1 MIKKYKMISILCI
14 ALQLILVIRM
24 IIPVLIACSYTFFDA
39 DDFSNAIRL
48 QAYDGNTLTVAFKVM
63 VNIWTTWQ
71 GTFFGNF
78 LLGFSPAKYGG
89 IGLLHAYLI
98 FAAIFLFASLYFMLL
113 SVSSVWK
120 IKATMA
126 GWIYLAVIWSMM
138 SMSYYQEIFYWYTG
152 SVMYTIPL
160 ALGMFGTGM
169 AVYAQKKGSIWM
181 SVIAAICVF
190 CMAGGALQITGTG
203 CYLLLL
209 AAYGFYMRDKKI
221 PVYLSVVFGVALV
234 GGILNVIAPGNYVR
248 HSAIDNSGL
257 HLFSAAKGA
266 LHVVMNGYAGM
277 SDMRF
282 IAISVGAVFLFALF
296 EDKHVEKAIFLIIEL
311 LLFMIMPVVN
321 VFPVLLGNSGTDEGS
336 LAARNSFVLML
347 NCMIILFAMAVLAA
361 RIISVKEVRDVI
373 VIGVFLAILILPKAI
388 TIPWD
393 NCLHG
398 TENDLRSGK
407 IQQYSAD
414 INSVI
419 EEIKDSSESNVIIE
433 QMPTAP
439 GSFREMQISQDPGN
453 WVNMSLASYFGKE
466 SIRVR

>member
-1 MIKKYKMISILCI
+1 MTKRYKLISSLCI
-14 ALQLILVIRM
+14 VLQIILVMRM

-48 QAYDGNTLTVAFKVM
+48 QAYKGNTLTVAVKVM
-63 VNIWTTWQ
+63 ANIWTTWQ

-89 IGLLHAYLI
+89 IDSLHVYLI
-98 FAAIFLFASLYFMLL
+98 FAAIFLFASLYFALL
-113 SVSSVWK
+113 SMSSVWK
-120 IKATMA
+120 IRAVMA
-126 GWIYLAVIWSMM
+126 GWVYLAVIWSMM

-169 AVYAQKKGSIWM
+169 AVYAQKKRSIWM

-190 CMAGGALQITGTG
+190 CMAGGALQIAGVG

-209 AAYGFYMRDKKI
+209 AAFGFYMRDRKI
-221 PVYLSVVFGVALV
+221 PMYLSIVFIAALV
-234 GGILNVIAPGNYVR
+234 GAILNVIAPGNYIR
-248 HSAIDNSGL
+248 HSAIDSSGL

-266 LHVVMNGYAGM
+266 VHVVMNGYAGM

-282 IAISVGAVFLFALF
+282 IAISVGSVFLLALF
-296 EDKHVEKAIFLIIEL
+296 EDKHMEKVIFLIIEFI
-311 LLFMIMPVVN
+311 LFIIMPVVN
-321 VFPVLLGNSGTDEGS
+321 IFPVLLGNSGTDEGS

-347 NCMIILFAMAVLAA
+347 NCMIILFAIAVLVA
-361 RIISVKEVRDVI
+361 RIVSIKDVRDVI
-373 VIGVFLAILILPKAI
+373 VIGGFLTILILPKAI

-407 IQQYSAD
+407 IQQYSAE
-414 INSVI
+414 INSVV
-419 EEIKDSSESNVIIE
+419 EEIRNSNDSNVIIE

-439 GSFREMQISQDPGN
+439 GSFREMQISQDPNN
-453 WVNMSLASYFGKE
+453 WVNTSLASYFGKE